1 MKRLLLPLLA
11 AITLPTAVNAAE
23 KFDITCTYKLEDQ
36 ETEDEQILRF
46 IIDTSMDKGSAI
58 FYEKPTNGKKI
69 LKEKYMVEYVNSPS
83 QLEVVQDIGV
93 NLGFYHLFDKN
104 NFKLVEVKDVEKF
117 YGTWE
122 TSDYQT
128 KYEYFDC
135 KKTPF
140 FF

>member
-11 AITLPTAVNAAE
+11 ALALPTALNAAE
-23 KFDITCTYKLEDQ
+23 KFDISCAYKLEDQ
-36 ETEDEQILRF
+36 ETEDEQIYRF
-46 IIDTSMDKGSAI
+46 IIDTSMKKGSLI
-58 FYEKPTNGKKI
+58 YYEKPINGEKV
-69 LKEKYMVEYVNSPS
+69 LKEKSMVEYVNSPS
-83 QLEVVQDIGV
+83 QLEIIQDIGV
-93 NLGFYHLFDKN
+93 DLGFFHLFDKN
-104 NFKLVEVKDVEKF
+104 DFNLVEVKDVERI
-117 YGTWE
+117 YGIWE

>member
-11 AITLPTAVNAAE
+11 AIALPTAVYAAE

-69 LKEKYMVEYVNSPS
+69 LNAKHMVEYVNSPS
-83 QLEVVQDIGV
+83 QLERVQDIGV